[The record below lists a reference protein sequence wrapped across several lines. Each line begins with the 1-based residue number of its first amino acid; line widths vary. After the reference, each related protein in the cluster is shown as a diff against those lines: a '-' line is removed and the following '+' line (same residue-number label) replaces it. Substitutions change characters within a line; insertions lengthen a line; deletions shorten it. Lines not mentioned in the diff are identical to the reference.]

1 MNQQVFSQVQEIF
14 RDVFDRPELAIQ
26 AETNS
31 GHIEEWDSLAHMSL
45 VTAIERQF
53 KIKFALGE
61 LQALRN
67 VGEMVTLIEKKVK

>member
-1 MNQQVFSQVQEIF
+1 MNQQMFQQVQEIF
-14 RDVFDRPELAIQ
+14 RDVFDRPELVIQ

-53 KIKFALGE
+53 KIKFGLGE
-61 LQALRN
+61 LQTLKN
-67 VGEMVTLIEKKVK
+67 VGEMIALIEKKQK